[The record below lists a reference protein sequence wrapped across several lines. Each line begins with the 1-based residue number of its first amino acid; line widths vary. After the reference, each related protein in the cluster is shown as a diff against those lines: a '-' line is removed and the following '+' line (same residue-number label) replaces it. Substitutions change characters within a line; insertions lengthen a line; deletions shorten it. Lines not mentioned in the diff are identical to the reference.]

1 MAPGHFLPGRGVA
14 YGKIAA
20 ISCKGASMPSLVFD
34 IALSAERLRVVYQG
48 RANRILVQS
57 RDGRSVSVPA
67 HHFRPFLTHDGVYGS
82 FTLEFSA
89 AGELLSLQRL
99 G

>member
-34 IALSAERLRVVYQG
+34 IALTAERMRAVYQG
-48 RANRILVQS
+48 RANRIVVQS
-57 RDGRSVSVPA
+57 RDGRRVSVPA

-82 FTLEFSA
+82 FELEFSA
-89 AGELLSLQRL
+89 AGELLSLRRL

>member
-1 MAPGHFLPGRGVA
+1 MAPGHFLPSRRVA

-20 ISCKGASMPSLVFD
+20 VSCKGASMPSLVFD